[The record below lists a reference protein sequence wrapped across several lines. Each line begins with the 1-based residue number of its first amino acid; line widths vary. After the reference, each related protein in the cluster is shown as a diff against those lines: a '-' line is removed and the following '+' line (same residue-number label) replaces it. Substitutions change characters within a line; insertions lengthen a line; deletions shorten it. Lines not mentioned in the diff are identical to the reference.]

1 MSEVKRKNIGN
12 VHLISN
18 ADFPVIENLEESA
31 VTRLKDGSSS
41 TIKAFGK
48 RVPRGFSLLIEGSEG
63 SFVVDLSRLWEAYE
77 IPTHSHAD
85 INTGGVVT
93 AVVWSS

>member
-63 SFVVDLSRLWEAYE
+63 SFVVDLSRLWEALE
-77 IPTHSHAD
+77 IQAHSHSD
-85 INTGGVVT
+85 INSGGVVT